1 MTVPSTPKISITNTD
16 NRQIDNLRIA
26 VSFLIDGKPHFDY
39 EDHGTFNRVVTD
51 GLNAMNGKWN
61 GNYFEG
67 NFLYTKGSQSTQY
80 VLLNIEKALAATDVS
95 GWDDPGT
102 VLPSI
107 TIIKEDGRNITGLRV
122 AADFTIDGKPHHD
135 YEDLGNFDRT
145 YGLELNGMNGTW
157 DGSKYVGNFLRLNY
171 SGVDTE
177 IDQGVLTFLNIFVIC
192 CLVVAAVAS
201 AISRELLLHQG
212 GGWQLRQLI

>member
-1 MTVPSTPKISITNTD
+1 
-16 NRQIDNLRIA
+16 
-26 VSFLIDGKPHFDY
+26 
-39 EDHGTFNRVVTD
+39 
-51 GLNAMNGKWN
+51 
-61 GNYFEG
+61 
-67 NFLYTKGSQSTQY
+67 
-80 VLLNIEKALAATDVS
+80 
-95 GWDDPGT
+95 
-102 VLPSI
+102 
-107 TIIKEDGRNITGLRV
+107 
-122 AADFTIDGKPHHD
+122 
-135 YEDLGNFDRT
+135 
-145 YGLELNGMNGTW
+145 MNGTW